1 MVVIISWLAGRFID
15 KIEVSNP
22 GALTR
27 NKSGT
32 IGQSVKRTASNDK
45 SDGVSQGFHSTASR
59 GLGRT
64 GVKMLEGVQELDG
77 ISAQDDEQNRL
88 YHEEYGSQASQEDGD
103 RYDALGDS
111 PGAQGPSSQGPR
123 SPSVYSHFSQ
133 SVFSQSAYGPSAYGP
148 SQRTRASGS
157 LYGHSQYGGDGSS
170 LGGSQYPGPVPS
182 HFGASQMS
190 SERTSYHTSNGGGS
204 GSGGVAAGVNTG
216 GVGGRQ
222 V

>member
-1 MVVIISWLAGRFID
+1 MRPSAPGRAYRAVTKDANPPHRVLGSFVGSFFAFSTDCAFFIPD
-15 KIEVSNP
+15 FAFVQKKRPLV
-22 GALTR
+22 LT
-27 NKSGT
+27 
-32 IGQSVKRTASNDK
+32 
-45 SDGVSQGFHSTASR
+45 
-59 GLGRT
+59 
-64 GVKMLEGVQELDG
+64 
-77 ISAQDDEQNRL
+77 DDEDNSTQTQRNAPR
-88 YHEEYGSQASQEDGD
+88 

-148 SQRTRASGS
+148 SQRRPGGGPGS
-157 LYGHSQYGGDGSS
+157 VYGHSQYGDGSS

-204 GSGGVAAGVNTG
+204 S
-216 GVGGRQ
+216 GVGGGSGKIVAGGRGETMFGSRPQ
-222 V
+222 VRCFVLCLMFYFHCGCGYR